1 MRKVED
7 FIVKNKSTYLYVY
20 IYTYVYK
27 WPSQKNLESSFSN
40 ISEKQCICYMKNMF
54 ILYDNF
60 VINNIQYINYKM
72 QLIKDTHMQSNDCI
86 LNHKL
91 IDQ

>member
-40 ISEKQCICYMKNMF
+40 ISEKKIYMLYEKHVYF
-54 ILYDNF
+54 IW
-60 VINNIQYINYKM
+60 
-72 QLIKDTHMQSNDCI
+72 
-86 LNHKL
+86 
-91 IDQ
+91 